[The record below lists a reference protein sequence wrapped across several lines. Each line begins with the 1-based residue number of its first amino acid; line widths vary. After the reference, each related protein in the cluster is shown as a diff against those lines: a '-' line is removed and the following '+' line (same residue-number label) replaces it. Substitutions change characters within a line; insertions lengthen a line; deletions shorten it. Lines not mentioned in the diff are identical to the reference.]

1 MSPSR
6 RILIIEDDQ
15 DSREMLGYLLKL
27 SGHEVFEAPE
37 GAHGIAL
44 AERESPDV
52 VLVDVGLPG
61 LDGYEVARQLRASP
75 AGAHMLL
82 LALTGH
88 GLPEDRRRAID
99 AGFDDHLVKPVDPE
113 RLNQALSIRDTPSR
127 S

>member
-1 MSPSR
+1 MSRSR

-27 SGHEVFEAPE
+27 SGHQVFEAPD
-37 GAHGIAL
+37 GARGVAL

-75 AGAHMLL
+75 GGERMLL

-113 RLNQALSIRDTPSR
+113 RLNQALSIRDAPPR
-127 S
+127 A

>member
-1 MSPSR
+1 MTSR

-27 SGHEVFEAPE
+27 SGHDVFEAPD
-37 GAHGIAL
+37 GARGITI
-44 AERESPDV
+44 AERERPQV

-61 LDGYEVARQLRASP
+61 LDGYEVARRLRALPGGDSL
-75 AGAHMLL
+75 LL

-113 RLNQALSIRDTPSR
+113 RLNQALAIRDTPPGA
-127 S
+127 